1 MTDYSRKQ
9 LFDLVWSKPM
19 TTVSSEVGLTDRGL
33 AKICSRH
40 KIPVPPRGYWA
51 KVHAGAPATKPQFL
65 ELRDKS
71 LDTIS
76 IKATQNDVPA
86 ELRFM
91 RARNKEVSQKALESA
106 PPPAPGFVDQNV
118 HIHKAVRATA
128 KFLRTNKPD
137 QDGAIRTTKANQF
150 AVVVSGWT
158 TERAIGCLNQLAI
171 AVDVLELQFEET
183 AKGIAVSRGADSF
196 IFNLRERTKRV
207 PYVPTQ
213 TEINRERK
221 ERKDTE
227 RRWKSLG
234 WGEPPASPYS
244 PWPKFAYEW
253 TGDLVLTADVWAN
266 EARKTWSDGKRQ
278 RLESM
283 IPDVSSGFVLILD
296 VLALRREE
304 RAREEISRAQMAE
317 RQRLARARRDREE
330 KRRAALSEIISL
342 RKEALE
348 IREWIQSLP
357 ADHGGEDSTEFQ
369 RMMIWARERL
379 VDLEARSGY
388 EAAQKFAVT
397 EGLFPETDPLHDPL
411 GEPPRHYY

>member
-1 MTDYSRKQ
+1 MTEYSRRQ
-9 LFDLVWSKPM
+9 LFDLVWAKPM
-19 TTVSSEVGLTDRGL
+19 TTVSSEIGLSDRGL

-51 KVHAGAPATKPQFL
+51 KVHAGAPATQPPFL

-76 IKATQNDVPA
+76 IKATQIDVSA
-86 ELRFM
+86 EAKIRC
-91 RARNKEVSQKALESA
+91 ARNKEVSQKALESA
-106 PPPAPGFVDQNV
+106 PPQEPGFIDQTV

-128 KFLRTNKPD
+128 KFLGTKKPD
-137 QDGAIRTTKANQF
+137 QDGAIRTTKTNQF
-150 AVVVSGWT
+150 AVVVSPGT
-158 TERAIGCLNQLAI
+158 KERAIGCLNQLAI
-171 AVDVLELQFEET
+171 AVDSLELQFEET

-207 PYVPTQ
+207 PYTPTQ
-213 TEINRERK
+213 TEIERK
-221 ERKDTE
+221 KRVRKDVE
-227 RRWKSLG
+227 RRWKSLE
-234 WGEPPASPYS
+234 WGEPSESLYS
-244 PWPKFAYEW
+244 RWPKFVYEW
-253 TGDLVLTADVWAN
+253 TGDLVLTVDVWAN
-266 EARKTWSDGKRQ
+266 GTRKTWSDGKRQ

-296 VLALRREE
+296 VLATRREE
-304 RAREEISRAQMAE
+304 RAREEIARAQMAE

-342 RKEALE
+342 RKEAME

-357 ADHGGEDSTEFQ
+357 ADHGGEASAEFQ
-369 RMMIWARERL
+369 RMMIWARDRL
-379 VDLEARSGY
+379 VDLKARSGY